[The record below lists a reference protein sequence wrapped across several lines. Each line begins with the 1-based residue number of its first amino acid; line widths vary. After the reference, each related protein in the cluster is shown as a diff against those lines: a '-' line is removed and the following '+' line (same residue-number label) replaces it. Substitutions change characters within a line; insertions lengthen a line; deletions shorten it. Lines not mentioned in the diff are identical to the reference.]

1 MRECDTGSK
10 ATRKESTGQ
19 FEMEGDVSKEALR
32 IATTGKMSV
41 NFSPTTV
48 SINVSALFPEVGSI
62 VSPFHGRKQ
71 KINNSQQ

>member
-1 MRECDTGSK
+1 
-10 ATRKESTGQ
+10 
-19 FEMEGDVSKEALR
+19 MEGDVSKEALR